1 MTGGRTVGAVDALWL
16 NMDRPANLMV
26 IDSVMWFDDPVDWSR
41 LADVVERRL
50 LARYPVFRQVARSSL
65 AGLGLQH
72 WEDDPDFSLSRHLI
86 RAHVPSPGDEAALQS
101 YVESQMHRPLDRAH
115 PLWEMHLLDGFGTGS
130 AVVCRFHHALADGIA
145 LAEVLLSLTDENAT
159 GEPESRPTLN
169 GARVPAVRGRA
180 PSLTLPGL
188 SLPGLTVP
196 RITLTAPAVVGDV
209 SATAVR
215 HAEDVL
221 RTLSHT
227 RPSILP
233 DAATLTRQAG
243 VVADKLLLGW
253 MPPTVISGRPGVE
266 KRAVWSRTHPLADVK
281 RIGRTAEAT
290 VNDVLVAALCGAVNS
305 YLVEHGESP
314 RDLTTM
320 VPVNVRQPGVPLPAN
335 LGNRFALVLLPLPI
349 GLGDPRSRL
358 AETKLR
364 MDAIKR
370 SPEAAIT
377 MTLIQAI
384 GRAHPQIAQ
393 VLVDFFASKAIGVTT
408 NVAGPTQD
416 RFLAG
421 SRITGVLGWVP
432 CSGYQSL
439 GVCIFS
445 YNQTV
450 RVGFKVD
457 ARVVPDPERLVEA
470 FDAEL
475 DEMTR
480 RSRAA

>member
-26 IDSVMWFDDPVDWSR
+26 IDSVMWFDEPVDWSR
-41 LADVVERRL
+41 LTAIVEQRL
-50 LARYPVFRQVARSSL
+50 LAKYPVFRQVARSSL

-72 WEDDPDFSLSRHLI
+72 WEDDPDFSLPRHLI
-86 RAHVPSPGDEAALQS
+86 RGYLPRPGDEAALQA
-101 YVESQMHRPLDRAH
+101 YVEEQMQRPLDRAH
-115 PLWEMHLLDGFGTGS
+115 PLWEMHLLDGFGDGS
-130 AVVCRFHHALADGIA
+130 AILCRFHHALADGIA
-145 LAEVLLSLTDENAT
+145 LAEVLLSLTDDTDEGDLVA
-159 GEPESRPTLN
+159 RPVIN
-169 GARVPAVRGRA
+169 GDRVPALRSHA
-180 PSLTLPGL
+180 PSLTIPGL
-188 SLPGLTVP
+188 SLPGLTLP
-196 RITLTAPAVVGDV
+196 RVTLTAPEVVGDLSV
-209 SATAVR
+209 SAVR
-215 HAEDVL
+215 RAEEVL
-221 RTLSHT
+221 RALSRT
-227 RPSILP
+227 RPSLVP
-233 DAATLTRQAG
+233 DAATLTRQVG
-243 VVADKLLLGW
+243 GVADKLLLGW
-253 MPPTVISGRPGVE
+253 MPPTVISGRPGPE
-266 KRAVWSRTHPLADVK
+266 KRAVWSDTHPLAEVK
-281 RIGRTAEAT
+281 RIGRSVDAT
-290 VNDVLVAALCGAVNS
+290 INDVLVAALCGAVNT
-305 YLVEHGESP
+305 YLAEHGESP

-320 VPVNVRQPGVPLPAN
+320 VPVNVRPPGVPLPAH

-364 MDAIKR
+364 MDSIKR

-384 GRAHPQIAQ
+384 GRTHPQVAQ

-408 NVAGPTQD
+408 NVAGPAQD
-416 RFLAG
+416 RYLAG

-432 CSGYQSL
+432 CSGQQSL

-457 ARVVPDPERLVEA
+457 SRVVPDPERLVEA

-475 DEMTR
+475 AELGR
-480 RSRAA
+480 GHAA